1 MINDIYIVCLILTS
15 RYVYISYYIKQIS
28 KYFTYIYIYFRLG
41 SSKFEIGLDNIYIF
55 YPLHSK
61 NTYSWSNKYQ

>member
-1 MINDIYIVCLILTS
+1 MHIYHIILN
-15 RYVYISYYIKQIS
+15 
-28 KYFTYIYIYFRLG
+28 KYLNILHIYIYFRLG